1 MATREKK
8 PREYRGVQDE
18 IHEQHLKVKD
28 MTFKEKLAYFWD
40 YYKYHTLAA
49 ILIVFFAVTLG
60 HDILSAKDYGFY
72 GVMLNST
79 MLSGTKMGTAF
90 AEYAGIDTNQY
101 DCFIDAES
109 TLSYTG
115 MNEYDMATTQRLAA
129 LVQTGDLDAVVF
141 DSVAFNNYANN
152 EMFLDLRT
160 VLTKEE
166 LTNYQNDLYYVD
178 YAQIEAANADSNYMN
193 EDLISGE
200 DINNMDSEDIQ
211 VEAEKHRYPEA
222 MEKPVPVGIYITDS
236 AFVRKSGNYSQ
247 MVPVFGF
254 SATTTRLDIAKKY
267 LNFLYDDSIPFEN
280 MLSEF

>member
-1 MATREKK
+1 MPVMDEFKEERELIKN
-8 PREYRGVQDE
+8 RS
-18 IHEQHLKVKD
+18 
-28 MTFKEKLAYFWD
+28 FKEKCSYFWD

-49 ILIVFFAVTLG
+49 ILIVFFAITLG

-166 LTNYQNDLYYVD
+166 LANYQNDLYYVD

-200 DINNMDSEDIQ
+200 DISNMDSEDIQ
-211 VEAEKHRYPEA
+211 VEAEKHRHPEA

>member
-1 MATREKK
+1 MTVHEKK

-28 MTFKEKLAYFWD
+28 MTFREKWNYFWE
-40 YYKYHTLAA
+40 YYKYHTLAV
-49 ILIVFFAVTLG
+49 ILIIFFVVTLG

-79 MLSGTKMGTAF
+79 MLSGNKMGAAF
-90 AEYAGIDTNQY
+90 AEYAGIDTTQY

-115 MNEYDMATTQRLAA
+115 MSEYDMATTQRLAA

-141 DSVAFNNYANN
+141 DSIIFNNYANN

-166 LTNYQNDLYYVD
+166 LAGYQDDLYYVD

-193 EDLISGE
+193 KDLISEE
-200 DINNMDSEDIQ
+200 DINNMGSAGIQ
-211 VEAEKHRYPEA
+211 EEAEKHRHPEA
-222 MEKPVPVGIYITDS
+222 MEKPVPVGIYIADS

-254 SATTTRLDIAKKY
+254 SATTTRPDIARKY
-267 LNFLYDDSIPFEN
+267 LEFLHDESINFAD
-280 MLSEF
+280 MLEQY